1 MDETLFATKPR
12 TKKNV
17 SARSNGTSGLE
28 AASSLSGFYSG
39 VSFLLLTLGFQLVID
54 SSSKGQHN
62 RLVLVRCFAA
72 HAWQSSGQLS
82 MQLHCKHV
90 CTRTMQVLFS
100 SLPVPLV
107 ANASLQGN
115 FFPLKKTSFFNFF
128 FFSNLH
134 HHVLFYYKTT
144 LPAFCT
150 PSRPSSFPTAAPTS
164 YVHAVFMTTF
174 TVCFPFL

>member
-115 FFPLKKTSFFNFF
+115 FFPLKKTSFFKFF
-128 FFSNLH
+128 FFPIFIIMFSFITRQH
-134 HHVLFYYKTT
+134 YQPSVPRHVLLHFQPPRQLLTCM
-144 LPAFCT
+144 LC
-150 PSRPSSFPTAAPTS
+150 S
-164 YVHAVFMTTF
+164 
-174 TVCFPFL
+174 